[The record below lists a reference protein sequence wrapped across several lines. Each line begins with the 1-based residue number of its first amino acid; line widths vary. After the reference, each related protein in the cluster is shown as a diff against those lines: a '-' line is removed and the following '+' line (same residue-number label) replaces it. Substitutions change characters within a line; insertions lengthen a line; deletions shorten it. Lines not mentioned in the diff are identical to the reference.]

1 MRSPSPASTVFL
13 STPSARRA
21 TGREVEHTLRRVIS
35 IHALRE
41 EGDRP
46 GVLHIGHTFQ
56 FLSTPSARRAT
67 RGDSVGSVRRKDFYP
82 RPPRGGRRTCHAA
95 GILLLRISIHA
106 LREEGDSRYRSSAT
120 PQPTFLSTPSARRA
134 TSSYAW
140 LRSQGI
146 AISIH
151 ALREEGDQA
160 TNRRLVPTAISI
172 HALRE
177 EGDRRG
183 AGCSAKLPISIHA
196 LREEG
201 DQIKA
206 VFIKSARLNF
216 YPRPPRGGR
225 RVMSE
230 LEGLEEHISIHAL
243 REEGDGRI
251 RQLPQWQ

>member
-177 EGDRRG
+177 EGD
-183 AGCSAKLPISIHA
+183 
-196 LREEG
+196 
-201 DQIKA
+201 QIKA